1 MSSYAAAAAQAS
13 FSRSRT
19 TNLILLL
26 ITAVV
31 SLLLAEQVAA
41 GWIALGDR
49 ANISRREF
57 NLTEIVVI
65 AGAGLWGL
73 YALWTGLSLLR
84 QNESYGIREYFD
96 DDAKRPTSL
105 SFITAVLGATG
116 VICLLIALQVATGW
130 IALGSRVNISRRDL
144 NFLEIGTILLGLF
157 WSGLCLRTVLGIIRR
172 ERPAWSWAQWGL
184 FISALT
190 GGIILF
196 SGIFDIPGII
206 PRGGTIADNPAT
218 TLLLA
223 APGLIVLLSTLV
235 GYRLIT
241 QDYGDPMVQKTITGS
256 VGERARARDISSAR
270 LPAGQS
276 IRNQLAKSPGA
287 GAIIGFVALFVFF
300 SVATDLFLQ
309 PQSLAGALTN
319 NITRGIIAIGA
330 TMLMISGE
338 FDLSVGSLLGIG
350 GLTFLGLITA
360 QLTFGLLLA
369 MLSIPVTCWVIGAF
383 MDGKSIRGLIVGV
396 GWYGFVLAAG
406 IITGWQLPPLD
417 PVISAIGA
425 MLVCIGFGYMN
436 GFLLIRTGIPSFI
449 VTLATLLMLRGIPL
463 VLIAGGKTL
472 RYVDYFNEPP
482 VISIS
487 RILLIVVA
495 VVFIGGLGL
504 IGQSVIRGLWTGLRN
519 SLDNYDR
526 NPSDFRTLALIFH
539 GVYLAALVVIVAGG
553 MILLA
558 GTILDQINQLSQGSA
573 FLEISF
579 FDILNGRIGS
589 LPLIGEISREIN
601 LRIGVLWWL
610 VLVVIFQFVLQQ
622 TRYGNATFAVGG
634 NAGAARAQGINVN
647 RIKISNYML
656 VALLVGI
663 AALLDASRLQSIDAL
678 RGTGLELEVIAA
690 TVIGGA
696 LLSGGYGSIIGA
708 LLGVFIFGM
717 MQTGLVLIGVDAR
730 LFDAI
735 IGAII
740 LIAVVI
746 NSWSRRIKS

>member
-1 MSSYAAAAAQAS
+1 MSSYAAAAAHAS
-13 FSRSRT
+13 FRRSRT
-19 TNLILLL
+19 TNLILVL

-41 GWIALGDR
+41 GWIALGER
-49 ANISRREF
+49 ANLSRREF
-57 NLTEIVVI
+57 NLAEIVVI

-84 QNESYGIREYFD
+84 QRENYGIREYFD
-96 DDAKRPTSL
+96 DNANRPTSL
-105 SFITAVLGATG
+105 SFTTAVLGATG
-116 VICLLIALQVATGW
+116 VICLLIAVQVATGW
-130 IALGSRVNISRRDL
+130 LALGERVNISRRDL

-190 GGIILF
+190 GGIILL
-196 SGIFDIPGII
+196 SGVFDIPGII

-223 APGLIVLLSTLV
+223 VPGLIILLSALV

-241 QDYGDPMVQKTITGS
+241 QDYGDPMLQKSISGS
-256 VGERARARDISSAR
+256 IGERARARDISSAR

-383 MDGKSIRGLIVGV
+383 LDGRSVRALIVGV
-396 GWYGFVLAAG
+396 GWYAFVLVAG
-406 IITGWQLPPLD
+406 TATGWQLPPLD
-417 PVISAIGA
+417 PVISAVGA

-449 VTLATLLMLRGIPL
+449 VTLSTLLMLRGIPL

-472 RYVDYFNEPP
+472 RYVDYYNEPP
-482 VISIS
+482 FIAIS
-487 RILLIVVA
+487 RILLIILA

-504 IGQSVIRGLWTGLRN
+504 IGQSVIRGLWAGFRN
-519 SLDNYDR
+519 RLDTYDR

-539 GVYLAALVVIVAGG
+539 GLYLAALVVIVVGG
-553 MILLA
+553 IVLLA
-558 GTILDQINQLSQGSA
+558 GTILDQISQLSQGSP
-573 FLEISF
+573 FLQISF

-610 VLVVIFQFVLQQ
+610 VLVVIFQFILQQ

-656 VALLVGI
+656 VAVLVGI

-746 NSWSRRIKS
+746 NSWSRRIKT